1 MISLNLILIYTYVSG
16 VGLSDDDDN
25 TTTSHG
31 DGRPHG
37 PMKTSTKFMKKK
49 QQMDDHIRQHLIKQQ
64 QSKNVDPSQNQI
76 SGVQSF
82 QQQQQSTN
90 KNKKQHQ
97 EPVAVVAHVVSLIK
111 CTKQASVTGF
121 LDAAAVLRHSIH
133 KQSIHDS
140 SSNSKYSY
148 QMYAIVHKSCS
159 EHANVLQQLGYK
171 ILVKPSPVLVKEITP
186 GWYHD
191 HVEGEN
197 CCGSAEFIKLYAY
210 TLTDHPIVVH
220 WDMDVAILQPLDD
233 LYDSMLYDKST
244 PEGQQA
250 RQNLLT
256 QNQLQH
262 PHQTLPDSIDA
273 FFTRDITSS
282 QPWEYHQGVQ
292 GGFLVAK
299 PSMEHFNMYIE
310 FIKEGNYSK
319 GRGNNYGWGN
329 LGYGGFQGA
338 MAYQGVVAYFYDIV
352 LPTKTGTIKKLLPN
366 IQESTSSTIASI
378 STAVE
383 LNACIW
389 NQVVAD
395 VIWRGPLHKEHL
407 GQCRQHP
414 RMEIGDTYETNTP
427 ENKKCTDCR
436 IVPIEQIKTV
446 HYTACKKPWECSL
459 PTPRTPK
466 DKTQIYRL
474 SHLTN
479 VTTCGLLFRKWFDL
493 RGELEDLL
501 SYHVNENIMKMT
513 KTQTGGGNTNIT
525 IYKPSE
531 RGTEDY
537 TGNRVGYKSEYFGG
551 YCTGPGKYIPM
562 NPPPDDFNI
571 ETIYH

>member
-1 MISLNLILIYTYVSG
+1 MSG

-25 TTTSHG
+25 VSTSNG
-31 DGRPHG
+31 DGQHHG
-37 PMKTSTKFMKKK
+37 PMKTHKFTKK
-49 QQMDDHIRQHLIKQQ
+49 QQMDDRIRQHLIKQQ
-64 QSKNVDPSQNQI
+64 QQSKNLDPSQQNQI
-76 SGVQSF
+76 SNVQSF
-82 QQQQQSTN
+82 QQQHATN
-90 KNKKQHQ
+90 RREDK
-97 EPVAVVAHVVSLIK
+97 PVAVVAHVVSLIK
-111 CTKQASVTGF
+111 CSKQAAVTGF

-133 KQSIHDS
+133 KQSIHDV

-148 QMYAIVHKSCS
+148 QMYAIVHERCE
-159 EHANVLQQLGYK
+159 EHATVLQQLGYK
-171 ILVKPSPVLVKEITP
+171 ILIKPSPVLMKEITP

-197 CCGSAEFIKLYAY
+197 CCGSTEFIKLYAY
-210 TLTDHPIVVH
+210 TLVEHPIVVH

-233 LYDSMLYDKST
+233 LYDSMLFEKDT
-244 PEGQQA
+244 PQGKLA
-250 RQNLLT
+250 RQNLVNF
-256 QNQLQH
+256 NQLQH
-262 PHQTLPDSIDA
+262 PHQPLPDTIDA
-273 FFTRDITSS
+273 YFTRDITSA

-292 GGFLVAK
+292 GGFLVAR
-299 PSMEHFNMYIE
+299 PSMEHFKMYLE

-319 GRGNNYGWGN
+319 GRGNINGWGN

-338 MAYQGVVAYFYDIV
+338 MAYQGVVAYFYDII
-352 LPTKTGTIKKLLPN
+352 LPTKTGAIKKLHN

-395 VIWRGPLHKEHL
+395 VIWRGPLHKEHI
-407 GQCRQHP
+407 GQCRQYP
-414 RMEIGDTYETNTP
+414 RMEIGDTYESNTP
-427 ENKKCTDCR
+427 ENKKCIDCR
-436 IVPIEQIKTV
+436 TLPIEIIKTV

-466 DKTQIYRL
+466 DKSQVYRL
-474 SHLTN
+474 SQLTN

-501 SYHVNENIMKMT
+501 SYHVNKKKRPT
-513 KTQTGGGNTNIT
+513 GNTNIT
-525 IYKPSE
+525 LYKPSE

-551 YCTGPGKYIPM
+551 YCTGLGKYIPM
-562 NPPPDDFNI
+562 NPPPDDFDI
-571 ETIYH
+571 ETIYSIQ